1 MNERKRENKT
11 RILEIGSRRLF
22 LDIRCFNSE
31 KLIRKCVKLVFTML
45 TTTEESTRAIKENI
59 MLGIMRYKSHLR
71 KSISHGD
78 KFVNNSLFLRSIFF
92 ESNLFRR

>member
-11 RILEIGSRRLF
+11 RILEIGSRRRF

-45 TTTEESTRAIKENI
+45 TTTEESMRAIKENI
-59 MLGIMRYKSHLR
+59 MLGIRA
-71 KSISHGD
+71 I
-78 KFVNNSLFLRSIFF
+78 
-92 ESNLFRR
+92 NLT

>member
-11 RILEIGSRRLF
+11 RILEIGSRRRF

-45 TTTEESTRAIKENI
+45 TTTEESMRAIKENI
-59 MLGIMRYKSHLR
+59 MLGVRAI
-71 KSISHGD
+71 
-78 KFVNNSLFLRSIFF
+78 
-92 ESNLFRR
+92 NLT

>member
-11 RILEIGSRRLF
+11 RILEIGSRRRF

-59 MLGIMRYKSHLR
+59 MLGIRA
-71 KSISHGD
+71 I
-78 KFVNNSLFLRSIFF
+78 
-92 ESNLFRR
+92 NLI

>member
-22 LDIRCFNSE
+22 LDIRCFNFE

-59 MLGIMRYKSHLR
+59 MLGIRV
-71 KSISHGD
+71 I
-78 KFVNNSLFLRSIFF
+78 
-92 ESNLFRR
+92 NLT

>member
-11 RILEIGSRRLF
+11 RILEIGSRRRF

-45 TTTEESTRAIKENI
+45 TTEESTRAIKENI
-59 MLGIMRYKSHLR
+59 IARYSRYKSHLR

-78 KFVNNSLFLRSIFF
+78 KFVNSSLFLRSIFF